1 MLVLPNKTAKI
12 WNRFLEENKV
22 LVYKYI
28 LKEVSKGIK
37 KEKQRVDLFKLEND
51 TMYAFVPKERYLD
64 TLQEAL
70 KVFVE
75 KEEYESAAKANK
87 VIVEFQI
94 NKLIKESENISE

>member
-28 LKEVSKGIK
+28 VKEVGKGIV

-51 TMYAFVPKERYLD
+51 SMHAFVPKEKYLD
-64 TLQEAL
+64 TLREAI

-75 KEEYESAAKANK
+75 QEEYESAAKANK
-87 VIVEFQI
+87 IIVEYQI
-94 NKLIKESENISE
+94 NKLIKESKNVSE